1 MRKKIL
7 LLGMSVMMLFGI
19 VGCNDESN
27 NTNVNY
33 YSKDKLVHLHQI
45 ESDRE
50 DLYYDDETG
59 IVYFLFDLGVADC
72 KTGYM
77 CPYYSKNGKLCKY
90 ENGQIMEIM
99 EK

>member
-1 MRKKIL
+1 
-7 LLGMSVMMLFGI
+7 MMLFGI
-19 VGCNDESN
+19 VGCN

>member
-59 IVYFLFDLGVADC
+59 IVYFLFDLGVADY

>member
-1 MRKKIL
+1 
-7 LLGMSVMMLFGI
+7 MMLFGI

-50 DLYYDDETG
+50 DLYYE
-59 IVYFLFDLGVADC
+59 
-72 KTGYM
+72 
-77 CPYYSKNGKLCKY
+77 
-90 ENGQIMEIM
+90 
-99 EK
+99 

>member
-1 MRKKIL
+1 
-7 LLGMSVMMLFGI
+7 MMLFGI

-59 IVYFLFDLGVADC
+59 IVYFYL
-72 KTGYM
+72 
-77 CPYYSKNGKLCKY
+77 
-90 ENGQIMEIM
+90 I
-99 EK
+99 

>member
-1 MRKKIL
+1 
-7 LLGMSVMMLFGI
+7 MMLFGI

-59 IVYFLFDLGVADC
+59 ICVHTIQ
-72 KTGYM
+72 KTESCVNM
-77 CPYYSKNGKLCKY
+77 K
-90 ENGQIMEIM
+90 MDR
-99 EK
+99 

>member
-19 VGCNDESN
+19 SGCGDNVGD
-27 NTNVNY
+27 Y
-33 YSKDKLVHLHQI
+33 PKLKSAHLHQI
-45 ESDRE
+45 NLENRE

-59 IVYFLFDLGVADC
+59 IVYFLFNLGYGQNS
-72 KTGYM
+72 KGYM
-77 CPYYSKNGKLCKY
+77 SPYYSKNGKLCKY
-90 ENGQIMEIM
+90 ENGQIMEITE

>member
-1 MRKKIL
+1 
-7 LLGMSVMMLFGI
+7 MSVMMLFGI

-50 DLYYDDETG
+50 DLYYDDKTG